1 MILKKTLKIS
11 TLILF
16 IIGISYFSAVTLKR
30 VKFNENVSST
40 YDFEVKN
47 NHGKYQEYYSNGLV
61 KSIDEYENGIRD
73 GISISFHENGDT
85 SSVTNYINGYKHGL
99 SKLYSS
105 SGELVEVE
113 EYKLGTMVLDTTL
126 NDSLYKYDLYA
137 FETGLQLYKTS
148 CESCHTVSEFQEV
161 NFVGSI
167 SLDTLHLA
175 LMDSTVLDSTYFANV
190 TTKDLETLVNYIS
203 EHHQK
208 EKPKK
213 IPFLV
218 FRKKYTRK
226 I

>member
-113 EYKLGTMVLDTTL
+113 EYKLGTMVLDTIL

-137 FETGLQLYKTS
+137 FETGAQMFTTN
-148 CESCHTVSEFQEV
+148 CESCHNTSEFKTE
-161 NFVGSI
+161 NYPEKI
-167 SLDTLHLA
+167 NLDTIHVA
-175 LMDSTVLDSTYFANV
+175 LIDSMVLDSAYFSNV
-190 TTKDLETLVNYIS
+190 TPTDVETLVNYIS
-203 EHHQK
+203 EKHQK
-208 EKPKK
+208 EKRKK

-218 FRKKYTRK
+218 YRKKYTRK